1 MRHEWIATRENSLL
15 LVIDIQQS
23 MVKVM
28 TRAEEVVSRVN
39 QLCRAA
45 EELDVPIVLTEQYK
59 KGLGPDHS
67 RSDRNNFIA
76 GRL

>member
-23 MVKVM
+23 MVTVM

-39 QLCRAA
+39 QFCRAA
-45 EELDVPIVLTEQYK
+45 EELDVPIVK
-59 KGLGPDHS
+59 
-67 RSDRNNFIA
+67 
-76 GRL
+76 